1 MTSQKQQYQ
10 DTAPSEL
17 REAALSLMPLFKR
30 SFGFSFA
37 IALLSL
43 GPIVYMQEVY
53 GRVVNS
59 RNLETLLMLSL
70 LIAAVIVIQ
79 ELLEWIRTEV
89 LAGAGVD
96 LNIKLAKRVFNA
108 SFEANLRKVPGATQ
122 ALADLREIRNFMGGI
137 AMAAIL
143 DAPLSLLMLLLI
155 FLISP
160 RLGFLSCIG
169 AALMGLSNVLAERR
183 VKPAMDEAQRSSSQ
197 ALAYASSALRNA
209 PVIEAMG
216 MVSAIQWRWLK
227 AQRRF
232 LYFQALASDE
242 AGTSAA
248 MSRMIMMLQGS
259 LLLGFGCFLTLEGV
273 ISDGGSGMIIA
284 SILGARALQPLM
296 QLIGMWKQVISA
308 RQAWTRLDQFLLAV
322 PARERG
328 MPLPPPTGQLSVEGL
343 IVNAPGGGSQ
353 ILRSVSFS
361 ALPGQVLTVVG
372 PSASGKSTLARAL
385 VGVWPAAAGAVRLDG
400 VSVHSWDKSELGR
413 HIGYLPQDVELFDGT
428 LAENIARFDD
438 VDEAA
443 LDAAIDAAGLR
454 TTVTALP
461 LGAASPIGDDG
472 ATLSG
477 GQRQR
482 VGLARAIYRRPQLIV
497 LDEPN
502 SSLDDAG
509 ERDLLNVIAMLRS
522 HGCTVIV
529 ISHRIS
535 ILEVTD
541 QMLVL
546 GDGQVRLV
554 GPRDE
559 VMSRI
564 RGGPAQNTPN
574 VASLPKPP
582 TDGPSGSA

>member
-59 RNLETLLMLSL
+59 RNVETLLMLSL

-559 VMSRI
+559 AMSRI

-574 VASLPKPP
+574 VASLPQPR
-582 TDGPSGSA
+582 TDGPSGST

>member
-59 RNLETLLMLSL
+59 RNVETLLMLSL

-574 VASLPKPP
+574 VASLPQPR
-582 TDGPSGSA
+582 TDGPSGST

>member
-1 MTSQKQQYQ
+1 
-10 DTAPSEL
+10 
-17 REAALSLMPLFKR
+17 
-30 SFGFSFA
+30 
-37 IALLSL
+37 
-43 GPIVYMQEVY
+43 
-53 GRVVNS
+53 
-59 RNLETLLMLSL
+59 
-70 LIAAVIVIQ
+70 
-79 ELLEWIRTEV
+79 
-89 LAGAGVD
+89 
-96 LNIKLAKRVFNA
+96 VFNA

>member
-59 RNLETLLMLSL
+59 RNVETLLMLSL

-582 TDGPSGSA
+582 TDGPSGST

>member
-1 MTSQKQQYQ
+1 MALQQRHHNS
-10 DTAPSEL
+10 ASSEL
-17 REAALSLMPLFKR
+17 RDAARSLMPLFKR

-37 IALLSL
+37 ITLLSL

-59 RNLETLLMLSL
+59 RNVETLVMLSL
-70 LIAAVIVIQ
+70 LLMTVIVVQ

-96 LNIKLAKRVFNA
+96 LNVKLAERVFNA

-122 ALADLREIRNFMGGI
+122 ALADLREIRNFMGSM
-137 AMAAIL
+137 AMPAIL
-143 DAPLSLLMLLLI
+143 DAPLSLFMILLI

-169 AALMGLSNVLAERR
+169 AVLMGISNVIAERR

-209 PVIEAMG
+209 SVIEAMG
-216 MVSAIQWRWLK
+216 MIDAIQWRWLR

-242 AGTSAA
+242 AGASAA

-273 ISDGGSGMIIA
+273 ISDGGGGMIIA
-284 SILGARALQPLM
+284 SILGGRALQPLM
-296 QLIGMWKQVISA
+296 QLIGMWKQVVSA
-308 RQAWTRLDQFLLAV
+308 RQAWARLDQFLQAV
-322 PARERG
+322 PAREPG
-328 MPLPPPTGQLSVEGL
+328 MPLPPPTGRLSVESV
-343 IVNAPGGGSQ
+343 IVNAPGGHPQ
-353 ILRSVSFS
+353 ILRGVSFS
-361 ALPGQVLTVVG
+361 AEPGRVLTIVG
-372 PSASGKSTLARAL
+372 PSASGKSTLARTL
-385 VGVWPAAAGAVRLDG
+385 VGVWPTVAGAVRLDG
-400 VSVHSWDKSELGR
+400 VSVHSWHKSELGR
-413 HIGYLPQDVELFDGT
+413 HIGYLPQDIELFEGT
-428 LAENIARFDD
+428 LAENIARFDQ

-454 TTVTALP
+454 STVMALP

-482 VGLARAIYRRPQLIV
+482 VGLARAIYRMPQLIV

-509 ERDLLNVIAMLRS
+509 ERDLLNAIAMLRS
-522 HGCTVIV
+522 NGCTVIV
-529 ISHRIS
+529 ISHRTS
-535 ILEVTD
+535 ILAVTD

-564 RGGPAQNTPN
+564 RGGPTPN
-574 VASLPKPP
+574 SPDQSPPPKPEA
-582 TDGPSGSA
+582 DASKSSK